1 MSAPLALTD
10 KPLPRSLEPGIY
22 RHYSGDHYC
31 VLGTAIDRHGPD
43 PKRVV
48 VVYIAPRGSYEV
60 REIDDFLAIVA
71 NHPAGVSIRR
81 FTKVHSVAHP

>member
-1 MSAPLALTD
+1 MEETVTTDLT
-10 KPLPRSLEPGIY
+10 PGIY

-43 PKRVV
+43 PERIV

-60 REIDDFLAIVA
+60 RELEDFLSPV
-71 NHPAGVSIRR
+71 PGVYGTVVQR
-81 FTKVHSVAHP
+81 FTKVRGLHDKDITV